1 MAGGPKTMRTRSPSS
16 PELIRSFLNGN
27 TLLGALPEAELE
39 ILVRKGRARTF
50 AKGDVI
56 YRRGEP
62 GDSLMVILS
71 GRVKITNVNAD
82 AREVV
87 LAFQGTGDIIGEI
100 AVLHN
105 KRRSA
110 NAIALEDTEAFLIPG
125 RDLLI
130 ALEANPQAMI
140 EMSQMLCERLRTA
153 SAIIE
158 DSTLAMLGRAAN
170 GLLRLAYQ
178 HGRRTRDGGI
188 RIDLKLTQDDLGKY
202 LGLSRANVSRQL
214 RHLKDVNVVSIIG
227 AQVVITN
234 ERGLVELAESAQ
246 ARN

>member
-1 MAGGPKTMRTRSPSS
+1 MRERSPPGLETVRAFLKDNTPLGGLSDV
-16 PELIRSFLNGN
+16 ELDS
-27 TLLGALPEAELE
+27 
-39 ILVRKGRARTF
+39 LVRKGHPRTF

-62 GDSLMVILS
+62 GDSLMAILA

-82 AREVV
+82 GREVV
-87 LAFQGTGDIIGEI
+87 LAFQGTGDIVGEI
-100 AVLHN
+100 AVLHS
-105 KRRSA
+105 RRRTA
-110 NAIALEDTEAFLIPG
+110 NVVALEDTEAFLIPG

-130 ALEANPQAMI
+130 ALAANPQSMI

-214 RHLKDVNVVSIIG
+214 RHLKDVNLVSIMG
-227 AQVVITN
+227 NQVVITN
-234 ERGLVELAESAQ
+234 ERGLVELAESAR

>member
-1 MAGGPKTMRTRSPSS
+1 MRTRPRSN
-16 PELIRSFLNGN
+16 PELIRSFLKGN

-39 ILVRKGRARTF
+39 ILLRTGRARTF

-100 AVLHN
+100 AVLNN
-105 KRRSA
+105 KRRTA
-110 NAIALEDTEAFLIPG
+110 NAIALEDTDAFLIPG
-125 RDLLI
+125 RDVLT
-130 ALEANPQAMI
+130 ALEANPLAMI

-214 RHLKDVNVVSIIG
+214 RYLKDVNIVSIIG

-234 ERGLVELAESAQ
+234 ERGLVALAESAR
-246 ARN
+246 ARNQA

>member
-1 MAGGPKTMRTRSPSS
+1 
-16 PELIRSFLNGN
+16 
-27 TLLGALPEAELE
+27 
-39 ILVRKGRARTF
+39 
-50 AKGDVI
+50 
-56 YRRGEP
+56 
-62 GDSLMVILS
+62 MVILS

-82 AREVV
+82 GREVV

-105 KRRSA
+105 KKRSA
-110 NAIALEDTEAFLIPG
+110 NAIALEQTEAFLIPG
-125 RDLLI
+125 RDVLI

-140 EMSQMLCERLRTA
+140 EMSQMLCERLRAA

-214 RHLKDVNVVSIIG
+214 RHLKDVNVVRIVG
-227 AQVVITN
+227 AQVVITD
-234 ERGLVELAESAQ
+234 ERGLAELAESAQ
-246 ARN
+246 AHN

>member
-1 MAGGPKTMRTRSPSS
+1 MPARS
-16 PELIRSFLNGN
+16 SFGLETVRAFLKGN
-27 TLLGALPEAELE
+27 TLLGGLPEADLE
-39 ILVRKGRARTF
+39 ILVRKGCARTF

-62 GDSLMVILS
+62 GDSLMVILA
-71 GRVKITNVNAD
+71 GHVKITNVNAD
-82 AREVV
+82 AKEVV
-87 LAFQGTGDIIGEI
+87 LAFQGAGDIIGEI

-105 KRRSA
+105 KQRSA
-110 NAIALEDTEAFLIPG
+110 NAIALEDTEGFLIPG
-125 RDLLI
+125 RDVLI
-130 ALEANPQAMI
+130 ALEANPQAMV

-158 DSTLAMLGRAAN
+158 DSSLAMLGRAAN

-214 RHLKDVNVVSIIG
+214 RHLKDVNVVSVIG

-234 ERGLVELAESAQ
+234 ERGLVELAESARV
-246 ARN
+246 RN